1 MFAYIDKF
9 DRKLNTNHRNYFL
22 RQGDS
27 FTLTATPQENQEIA
41 GRIIEKFVFKI
52 GTQISECSIKEFYS
66 KDYQLVDGLWV
77 VNISS
82 LTTSQWKPTCVNNDE
97 PYIYEIELVY
107 TDGDTDTIEHAEFT
121 VLPQIVKGE

>member
-1 MFAYIDKF
+1 MFAYIDKL
-9 DRKLNTNHRNYFL
+9 DRKLNTTHRNYFL

-27 FTLTATPQENQEIA
+27 FTLTATPKENEQIV
-41 GRIIEKFVFKI
+41 GKVIDKFVFKI
-52 GTQISECSIKEFYS
+52 GTQISECSIQEFYS
-66 KDYQLVDGLWV
+66 KDYQLVDGIWV

-82 LTTSQWKPTCVNNDE
+82 LTTADWKPTCANNDE

-121 VLPQIVKGE
+121 VLPQIEKGE